1 MDERFRWLLVAVG
14 AGLLCLAPG
23 CSQDSKPASVSAGT
37 DVASATL
44 GPEGGELTSKDG
56 RLLVHVP
63 PGALSAPLTLSVAP
77 AASSPTGALGPAY
90 DLMPHGTRFNVPI
103 GIRIANDIAVG
114 SDETVGI
121 VTVIDGK
128 WVDLAPSG
136 PDQSGTG
143 IFGSTPHFST
153 YSTKPVSKT
162 TAACGSTPPK
172 PGQTDPCLCDQ
183 KAWTAC
189 CKQQQAVNGA
199 LGTWATTSPV
209 ACTCANVSG
218 NIFDCYEKATGNDF
232 GGCTACE
239 RKCCSNAQG
248 WTYASA
254 GQCGCSTDAATACFE
269 SCAAQGKNI
278 TKCEAQKS
286 GAAIGG
292 ESACAP
298 PEVKCGGVVCQPPPI
313 AGASACCVGT
323 QCGASSTRSADKC
336 LEKNQPGSF
345 DPTCPSQTIDVM
357 TLKGCCKPNGSC
369 GVFDTVMGFGC
380 VDPGQIGGAP
390 GPKCGV

>member
-128 WVDLAPSG
+128 GRSRSLWPRPERDRHLRKHPSLL
-136 PDQSGTG
+136 D
-143 IFGSTPHFST
+143 
-153 YSTKPVSKT
+153 VL
-162 TAACGSTPPK
+162 
-172 PGQTDPCLCDQ
+172 D
-183 KAWTAC
+183 
-189 CKQQQAVNGA
+189 
-199 LGTWATTSPV
+199 
-209 ACTCANVSG
+209 
-218 NIFDCYEKATGNDF
+218 E
-232 GGCTACE
+232 
-239 RKCCSNAQG
+239 
-248 WTYASA
+248 A
-254 GQCGCSTDAATACFE
+254 GVQDDRRVRLDAAQA
-269 SCAAQGKNI
+269 
-278 TKCEAQKS
+278 
-286 GAAIGG
+286 
-292 ESACAP
+292 
-298 PEVKCGGVVCQPPPI
+298 
-313 AGASACCVGT
+313 
-323 QCGASSTRSADKC
+323 R
-336 LEKNQPGSF
+336 
-345 DPTCPSQTIDVM
+345 
-357 TLKGCCKPNGSC
+357 PNRP
-369 GVFDTVMGFGC
+369 VPV
-380 VDPGQIGGAP
+380 
-390 GPKCGV
+390 